1 MILPLNI
8 LPISKE
14 SYKIISDFLL
24 SGEKSNPNIL
34 LKVNEITNTFRP
46 NAKPLDW
53 FRISSTKIYISALI
67 NIRLETGDKK
77 LAKIIQK

>member
-46 NAKPLDW
+46 NAKP
-53 FRISSTKIYISALI
+53 
-67 NIRLETGDKK
+67 
-77 LAKIIQK
+77 